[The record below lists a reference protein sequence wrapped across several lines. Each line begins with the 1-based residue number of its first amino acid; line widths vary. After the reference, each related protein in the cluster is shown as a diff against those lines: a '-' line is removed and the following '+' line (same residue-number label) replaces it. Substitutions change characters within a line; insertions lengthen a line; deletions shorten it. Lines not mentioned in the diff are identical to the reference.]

1 MLQEEWMQN
10 KEAESDVLTYI
21 TNIRNRMEEA
31 REFVE
36 ENARRAQA
44 KQKEYYDQKARELNL
59 KPGDKVLLLL
69 PSRTKKFVTQWQG
82 PYKITRCTGKVN
94 FEVSIPDKGG
104 GNRSFILI
112 C

>member
-1 MLQEEWMQN
+1 M
-10 KEAESDVLTYI
+10 
-21 TNIRNRMEEA
+21 
-31 REFVE
+31 
-36 ENARRAQA
+36 
-44 KQKEYYDQKARELNL
+44 NL

-82 PYKITRCTGKVN
+82 PYKITRRTGKVN
-94 FEVSIPDKGG
+94 YEVSMPDKGG

>member
-10 KEAESDVLTYI
+10 QEAESDVLTYI

-44 KQKEYYDQKARELNL
+44 KQ
-59 KPGDKVLLLL
+59 
-69 PSRTKKFVTQWQG
+69 
-82 PYKITRCTGKVN
+82 
-94 FEVSIPDKGG
+94 
-104 GNRSFILI
+104 
-112 C
+112 